1 MTAAMN
7 TTASG
12 RRSTTTLYA
21 RAARRPPLDAT
32 PTTWHRAGMA
42 GALLFGALAL
52 GLLVIAWSAWRGG
65 LTIAAIGALVLGLW
79 LVAMAVSAFRRR

>member
-1 MTAAMN
+1 
-7 TTASG
+7 
-12 RRSTTTLYA
+12 
-21 RAARRPPLDAT
+21 
-32 PTTWHRAGMA
+32 MA